1 MALIIGLF
9 FPLGFPQMALNRLVH
24 VICLLF
30 LKFPLVEMEWEVD
43 LIGTF
48 TWWSEL
54 FLECSMLNEKE
65 KCILC
70 VSVISC
76 RVYCDL
82 ITCLS
87 YDCHTLGDFFY
98 GATVHSHIPL
108 TVSFSFSSLNKAKGS
123 LKKNICVIL
132 QHRGFCF
139 DILDLVCTAFLLLV
153 QFCFVKGD
161 MV

>member
-1 MALIIGLF
+1 MV
-9 FPLGFPQMALNRLVH
+9 R

-30 LKFPLVEMEWEVD
+30 LKFLLVEIEWEVD

-54 FLECSMLNEKE
+54 FLECSILNEKE
-65 KCILC
+65 KCILWVC
-70 VSVISC
+70 IS
-76 RVYCDL
+76 DE
-82 ITCLS
+82 LS
-87 YDCHTLGDFFY
+87 SILWLGHLSLLWLLHTLGVLFY
-98 GATVHSHIPL
+98 RATVHSHIPL

-132 QHRGFCF
+132 QFLGFCF
-139 DILDLVCTAFLLLV
+139 DIFDLVCTAFLLPV
-153 QFCFVKGD
+153 RFFFVKGD